1 MMRETIR
8 LRLLDTLELGLPDL
22 IPRSAQV
29 PKVPNKAQA
38 VIGMRR
44 AGKTFFLYQQMQQ
57 LMDKGIERDRL
68 VFFSFEDERLA
79 DVALADLHWI
89 EDEYFAR
96 FPENRSRKVYFFL
109 DEVQLVEGWE
119 RYVRRLMD
127 TENIQVF
134 FSGSSARLLS
144 REVASAMRGR
154 AMETVIYPYSF
165 REYLAHQ
172 ETEAPE
178 RPDRAGK
185 ALRSLLENRVSSYLL
200 EGGFPEAQGL
210 EARERNALLQG
221 YVNTLIF
228 RDVVERYDAANLAV
242 LKTLVRHLISN
253 FGSPFTVNKFYN
265 HLKSQGVRVGKG
277 TLHDYLDHLKD
288 AFLIH
293 PIAIY
298 TESERKRMVN
308 PIKPY
313 VVDSGL
319 AHSYSLKRE
328 PDTGN
333 LLENAVLIELLRR
346 GAEVTYF
353 RTPSGLE
360 VDFIAQRPDGSV
372 EAIQVSTDIS
382 HPQTREREE
391 RAVAELGELLPE
403 AKFVLINLSEE
414 SESKVGGT
422 RLRVVP
428 AWKWMLAP

>member
-1 MMRETIR
+1 MRDAIR

-22 IPRSAQV
+22 TPRSARV
-29 PKVPNKAQA
+29 PKMPNKAQA

-57 LMDKGIERDRL
+57 LMETGIEQDRL

-79 DVALADLHWI
+79 EVALDDLHWI

-96 FPENRSRKVYFFL
+96 FPENRSKRVFFFL
-109 DEVQLVEGWE
+109 DEVQLVDGWE

-127 TENIQVF
+127 TENVQVF

-154 AMETVIYPYSF
+154 AMETVIYPYGF
-165 REYLAHQ
+165 REYLAHHN
-172 ETEAPE
+172 TEIPK

-210 EARERNALLQG
+210 ENRERNALLQG

-228 RDVVERYDAANLAV
+228 RDVVERNDAANLAV
-242 LKTLVRHLISN
+242 LRMLVRHLITN

-277 TLHDYLDHLKD
+277 TLHDYLGHLQD
-288 AFLIH
+288 AFLIY
-293 PIAIY
+293 PIAVH

-313 VVDSGL
+313 VVDPGL
-319 AHSYSLKRE
+319 AQSYSPKRE
-328 PDTGN
+328 PDLGN
-333 LLENAVLIELLRR
+333 LLENVVLIELLRQ
-346 GAEVTYF
+346 GANVTYF

-360 VDFIAQRPDGSV
+360 VDFIAQHPDGRV
-372 EAIQVSTDIS
+372 EAIQVSADIS
-382 HPQTREREE
+382 QPQTREREE

-403 AKFVLINLSEE
+403 AEFVLVNLSEE

-422 RLRVVP
+422 TLRVVP
-428 AWKWMLAP
+428 AWQWLLAP

>member
-1 MMRETIR
+1 MREAIR
-8 LRLLDTLELGLPDL
+8 PRLLDTLELSLPKL
-22 IPRSAQV
+22 TLRSVQV
-29 PKVPNKAQA
+29 PKIPNKAQA

-57 LMDKGIERDRL
+57 LMETGVERDRL

-79 DVALADLHWI
+79 DVTLDDLHWI

-96 FPENRSRKVYFFL
+96 FPENRSQRVTFFL

-134 FSGSSARLLS
+134 FSGSSAKLLS

-165 REYLAHQ
+165 REYLTCHN
-172 ETEAPE
+172 TEIPG

-185 ALRSLLENRVSSYLL
+185 ALRSLLENRVSSYLV

-210 EARERNALLQG
+210 ETRERNALLQG

-228 RDVVERYDAANLAV
+228 RDVVERHDAANLAV
-242 LKTLVRHLISN
+242 LRLLVRHLISN

-265 HLKSQGVRVGKG
+265 HLKSQGVQVGKG
-277 TLHDYLDHLKD
+277 TLHDYLGHLQD
-288 AFLIH
+288 AFLIY
-293 PIAIY
+293 PVAIY

-319 AHSYSLKRE
+319 ARSYSLKRE

-360 VDFIAQRPDGSV
+360 VDFIAQHPDGRI
-372 EAIQVSTDIS
+372 EAAQVSADIS
-382 HPQTREREE
+382 QPQTREREE
-391 RAVAELGELLPE
+391 RAVTELGELLPDAE
-403 AKFVLINLSEE
+403 FILVNLSEE
-414 SESKVGGT
+414 SERKVGGT
-422 RLRVVP
+422 TLRVIP
-428 AWKWMLAP
+428 AWKWLLTP